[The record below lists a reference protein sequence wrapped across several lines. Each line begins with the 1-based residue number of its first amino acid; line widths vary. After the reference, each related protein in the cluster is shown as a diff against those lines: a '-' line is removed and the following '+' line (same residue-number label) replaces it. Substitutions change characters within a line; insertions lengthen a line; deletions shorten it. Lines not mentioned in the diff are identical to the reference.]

1 MKRGDVAL
9 RLVALAG
16 IALLTGCSV
25 GGGGGVFGAHSPSG
39 QSVYTLQDRVTSS
52 GGGRYT
58 QRVDGLPANP
68 PDVSRIPD
76 AIPRVEPRSRQG
88 NAAQYT
94 VFGETYRVLP
104 SSQGFVQTG
113 IASWYGTKF
122 HGHLTSNG
130 EVYDM
135 YAMTAAHT
143 TLPIPTYVRVTN
155 LDNQR
160 QVIVR
165 INDRG
170 PFVGRRIIDL
180 SYAAA
185 YRLGIVQTGTGRVRV
200 EAIDPLAWQRENPT
214 QVAAQSSVFLQ
225 VAALADAEAATR
237 LQERVRGMTQAPV
250 RILSSQGSPRLYRVQ
265 VGPLAEGE
273 PVQAAI
279 RQLEASDLGRPLL
292 VRQ

>member
-1 MKRGDVAL
+1 MMRGYL
-9 RLVALAG
+9 GLKLIALASVV
-16 IALLTGCSV
+16 LLAGCST
-25 GGGGGVFGAHSPSG
+25 GGSGGVFGGHAPNE
-39 QSVYTLQDRVTSS
+39 QPTYTLQDRITST

-58 QRVDGLPANP
+58 QRIDGLPSNP

-170 PFVGRRIIDL
+170 PFVGQRVIDL

-200 EAIDPLAWQRENPT
+200 EAIDPVAWQRENPT
-214 QVAAQSSVFLQ
+214 LVATQASVFLQ

-273 PVQAAI
+273 PVQTAI